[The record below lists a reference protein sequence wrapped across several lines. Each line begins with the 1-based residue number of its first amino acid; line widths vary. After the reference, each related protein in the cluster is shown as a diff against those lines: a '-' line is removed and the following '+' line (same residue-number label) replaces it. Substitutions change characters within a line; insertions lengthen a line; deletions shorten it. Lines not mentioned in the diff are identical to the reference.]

1 MKVGDLV
8 KITRASV
15 GVPLY
20 SIGLILHTYK
30 VENTV
35 PFTEELIYHV
45 VQICNAPERVVR
57 RMSEALEV
65 INASR

>member
-1 MKVGDLV
+1 MQVGDLV

-20 SIGLILHTYK
+20 SIGLILETYK

-35 PFTEELIYHV
+35 PFTDELIYHDI
-45 VQICNAPERVVR
+45 QLCSRNAK
-57 RMSEALEV
+57 
-65 INASR
+65 IK